1 MSEKQDLRRPARDE
15 RWSDSNGET
24 WQVDHVA
31 VIQRT
36 NASGEELA
44 FVRFRHKSGT
54 TVKVTAY
61 ELKAQNWKPQGR
73 DPLGSR
79 RTELSNA
86 IKQGAQVLI
95 FPDSDECPVRKGE
108 IYHLVSGRILIDR
121 VTRKMEKGK
130 SERQWHVEFIRL
142 MTERDYFIRRTPPN
156 LGTPESASETD
167 EQAKIESSYTANA
180 AKSIDDLATVP
191 PDWEDQN
198 KGVREVKRQDA
209 QREIQQQRQAQA
221 AKSRLNR
228 LLAGAK
234 TPEQRQLLLAGI
246 VALCEQAEAGEMK
259 EAA

>member
-1 MSEKQDLRRPARDE
+1 M
-15 RWSDSNGET
+15 
-24 WQVDHVA
+24 A

-36 NASGEELA
+36 NTSSRELA

-54 TVKVTAY
+54 TTKVTAY
-61 ELKAQNWKPQGR
+61 ELGEHDWKPQGG
-73 DPLGSR
+73 DPLVGR
-79 RTELSNA
+79 RTEISNA

-108 IYHLVSGRILIDR
+108 RYHLVSGVILIDR

-130 SERQWHVEFIRL
+130 SEREWHVEFIRL
-142 MTERDYFIRRTPPN
+142 MTERDYFMRRTPPN

-167 EQAKIESSYTANA
+167 EQARIESSYTANA
-180 AKSIDDLATVP
+180 TKSIDEIATVP
-191 PDWEDQN
+191 PDWEDRN
-198 KGVREVKRQDA
+198 KGVREVNRLDA
-209 QREIQQQRQAQA
+209 QREVQQQRQAQA

-234 TPEQRQLLLAGI
+234 TPEQTQLLLAGI
-246 VALCEQAEAGEMK
+246 VALCEQAEAGDMK